1 MLYKKKVGNNIK
13 CGYIQAW
20 ASYHTQIS
28 SYELGDD
35 LFDMLTIEY
44 TIIYEFPK
52 I

>member
-1 MLYKKKVGNNIK
+1 MWLHTGVGFIP
-13 CGYIQAW
+13 
-20 ASYHTQIS
+20 HTQIS

-35 LFDMLTIEY
+35 LFDMLIIEY